1 LTAIAQKQSSKTLV
15 AYFSATGTTEKAAKV
30 VAEVTG
36 GTLYEIQ
43 PAKKYTSADLDWHD
57 KSSRSS
63 EEMADAKSRPTLSSK
78 AENLADYDT
87 VYIGFPIWWNLA
99 PRIINTFIESGDF
112 SGKTVILFATSGGSS
127 ISNSE
132 KELQK
137 TYSNL
142 KWQKGKLLNGAT
154 KEDAILTVNALRFRI
169 FAVVLCPSLMQIL
182 ISFISLIPPQTYSN
196 LKWQKGKLL
205 NGATKEDIKQWT
217 KK

>member
-1 LTAIAQKQSSKTLV
+1 MKRLVLFMMAVMLLSIIVNAQKKGGKTLV
-15 AYFSATGTTEKAAKV
+15 AYFSATGTTARAAKL
-30 VAEVTG
+30 VAETVD

-43 PAKKYTSADLDWHD
+43 PAKKYTSADLNWHD

-63 EEMADAKSRPTLSSK
+63 VEMADAKSRPALSSK
-78 AENLADYDT
+78 PENLADYDT

-112 SGKTVILFATSGGSS
+112 SGKTIILFATSGGSS

-154 KEDAILTVNALRFRI
+154 KED
-169 FAVVLCPSLMQIL
+169 
-182 ISFISLIPPQTYSN
+182 
-196 LKWQKGKLL
+196 
-205 NGATKEDIKQWT
+205 IKQWT

>member
-1 LTAIAQKQSSKTLV
+1 MSKGDTSVILVIYSVIYIPAYWIILRNFVSLQYASRIEAFATEKYFMVAIMALCLTAIAQKQSSKTLV

-63 EEMADAKSRPTLSSK
+63 VEMADAKSRPALSSK
-78 AENLADYDT
+78 AANLADYDT

-154 KEDAILTVNALRFRI
+154 KED
-169 FAVVLCPSLMQIL
+169 
-182 ISFISLIPPQTYSN
+182 
-196 LKWQKGKLL
+196 
-205 NGATKEDIKQWT
+205 IKQWT